1 LISDIP
7 AGDGKTANSFLQ
19 CARGFGG
26 GRFGRA
32 SGGRR
37 GGGYTVKKGF
47 AVFPSPSRDVT
58 YQTLSG
64 REYVSLIKP
73 EVFPDIPFP
82 SPEFSQNP
90 FESDSVP
97 VHRQEFSRIFLSPG
111 GNFSKIFDNLFV
123 YLFPA

>member
-1 LISDIP
+1 MEVRIS
-7 AGDGKTANSFLQ
+7 
-19 CARGFGG
+19 
-26 GRFGRA
+26 
-32 SGGRR
+32 
-37 GGGYTVKKGF
+37 YTVKKGF

-82 SPEFSQNP
+82 SREFSQNP

-97 VHRQEFSRIFLSPG
+97 VHRQEFSRMFL
-111 GNFSKIFDNLFV
+111 FSRRKFFQDLC
-123 YLFPA
+123 

>member
-1 LISDIP
+1 MS
-7 AGDGKTANSFLQ
+7 TH
-19 CARGFGG
+19 R
-26 GRFGRA
+26 
-32 SGGRR
+32 
-37 GGGYTVKKGF
+37 KKGF

-82 SPEFSQNP
+82 SQEFSQNP
-90 FESDSVP
+90 FEFYSFP
-97 VHRQEFSRIFLSPG
+97 VHRKEFSRIFLFSRRE
-111 GNFSKIFDNLFV
+111 FSKIFDNLFV

>member
-1 LISDIP
+1 MDLEKWSKKLVLMTSARSDW
-7 AGDGKTANSFLQ
+7 T
-19 CARGFGG
+19 
-26 GRFGRA
+26 
-32 SGGRR
+32 
-37 GGGYTVKKGF
+37 YTVINGF
-47 AVFPSPSRDVT
+47 AVFPSPSLDVT

-97 VHRQEFSRIFLSPG
+97 VHRQEFSRISL
-111 GNFSKIFDNLFV
+111 FSRREFFQDL
-123 YLFPA
+123 